1 MDVRARGVGGRPARL
16 TLAER
21 KTVIPLVHAVTSD
34 GVLARADFLGRA
46 RRVMEALGPRGAV
59 HLRSRI
65 VPAARLYE
73 LAVALGAVRERTGAW
88 VVINDRVDV
97 ACAARSSA
105 VQLTTRSVSIPDARR
120 MAGTMPLGAS
130 AHAVADAMSA
140 AAQGADW
147 VVVGHVY
154 ETPSHPDEPARGLD
168 LVRESSAA
176 TATPVIAIGGIK
188 PQHVHALLDA
198 GAHGVAAISGIWGAN
213 DAERAAADYLSRYE
227 RHHGR

>member
-1 MDVRARGVGGRPARL
+1 
-16 TLAER
+16 
-21 KTVIPLVHAVTSD
+21 VIPLVHAVTSD

-73 LAVALGAVRERTGAW
+73 LAVALGAVGERTGAW
-88 VVINDRVDV
+88 VVVNDRVDV
-97 ACAARSSA
+97 ACAARASA
-105 VQLTTRSVSIPDARR
+105 VQLTTRSLSLADARR

-130 AHAVADAMSA
+130 AHSLRDATGA
-140 AAQGADW
+140 AGDGADW

-154 ETPSHPDEPARGLD
+154 DTPSHPDEPARGLD
-168 LVRESSAA
+168 LVRETASAI
-176 TATPVIAIGGIK
+176 ATPVVAIGGIK
-188 PQHVHALLDA
+188 PRHVDALLDA
-198 GAHGVAAISGIWGAN
+198 GAHGVAAISGIWAAN

-227 RHHGR
+227 RHHGQ

>member
-1 MDVRARGVGGRPARL
+1 M
-16 TLAER
+16 
-21 KTVIPLVHAVTSD
+21 IPLVHAVTSD

-97 ACAARSSA
+97 ACAARASA
-105 VQLTTRSVSIPDARR
+105 VQLTTRSVSVSDARR

-130 AHAVADAMSA
+130 AHAVEDATTA
-140 AAQGADW
+140 AADGADW
-147 VVVGHVY
+147 IVVGHVF

-168 LVRESSAA
+168 LVRQTTSAM
-176 TATPVIAIGGIK
+176 TAPVIAIGGIK
-188 PQHVHALLDA
+188 PQHVQALLDA
-198 GAHGVAAISGIWGAN
+198 GAHGVAAISGIWGAS
-213 DAERAAADYLSRYE
+213 DAERAVADYLSRYE
-227 RHHGR
+227 RHHGQ

>member
-1 MDVRARGVGGRPARL
+1 M
-16 TLAER
+16 
-21 KTVIPLVHAVTSD
+21 IPVVHAVTSD

-73 LAVALGAVRERTGAW
+73 LAVALGAVRDRTGAW
-88 VVINDRVDV
+88 VVVNDRVDV
-97 ACAARSSA
+97 ACAARASA
-105 VQLTTRSVSIPDARR
+105 VQLTTRSMSVLHARR
-120 MAGTMPLGAS
+120 MASTMPVGAS
-130 AHAVADAMSA
+130 AHSVHDAAGAAADA
-140 AAQGADW
+140 ADW

-168 LVRESSAA
+168 LVRETTSAVP
-176 TATPVIAIGGIK
+176 TPVIAIGGIK
-188 PQHVHALLDA
+188 PQHVDALLDA
-198 GAHGVAAISGIWGAN
+198 GAHGLAAISGIWGAS

>member
-1 MDVRARGVGGRPARL
+1 M
-16 TLAER
+16 
-21 KTVIPLVHAVTSD
+21 IPLVHAVTSD
-34 GVLARADFLGRA
+34 GVLARADFLDRA

-65 VPAARLYE
+65 VPAVRLYE
-73 LAVALGAVRERTGAW
+73 LAVALGAVSERTGAW

-97 ACAARSSA
+97 ACAARASA
-105 VQLTTRSVSIPDARR
+105 AQLTTRSVSLSDARR

-130 AHAVADAMSA
+130 AHSVQDATNA

-168 LVRESSAA
+168 LVRETTSAMS
-176 TATPVIAIGGIK
+176 TPVIAIGGIK
-188 PQHVHALLDA
+188 PQHVQALLDA
-198 GAHGVAAISGIWGAN
+198 GAHGVAAISGIWAAN

>member
-1 MDVRARGVGGRPARL
+1 M
-16 TLAER
+16 
-21 KTVIPLVHAVTSD
+21 IPLVHAVTSD

-46 RRVMEALGPRGAV
+46 RHVMEALGPRGAV

-73 LAVALGAVRERTGAW
+73 VAVALGAVRERTGAW

-97 ACAARSSA
+97 ACAARASA

-130 AHAVADAMSA
+130 AHAVTDASSA

-147 VVVGHVY
+147 IVVGHVY

-227 RHHGR
+227 RHHGW

>member
-1 MDVRARGVGGRPARL
+1 M
-16 TLAER
+16 
-21 KTVIPLVHAVTSD
+21 IPIVHAVTSD
-34 GVLARADFLGRA
+34 GVVARADFLGRA

-73 LAVALGAVRERTGAW
+73 LAVALGAVGERTGAW
-88 VVINDRVDV
+88 VVVNDRVDV
-97 ACAARSSA
+97 ACAARASA
-105 VQLTTRSVSIPDARR
+105 VQLTTRSLSLADARR
-120 MAGTMPLGAS
+120 MAGAMPLGAS
-130 AHAVADAMSA
+130 AHSLSDATSA
-140 AAQGADW
+140 AADGADW

-168 LVRESSAA
+168 LVREAA
-176 TATPVIAIGGIK
+176 AAIATPVVAIGGIK
-188 PQHVHALLDA
+188 PQHVDALLDA
-198 GAHGVAAISGIWGAN
+198 GAHGVAAISGIWAAN

>member
-1 MDVRARGVGGRPARL
+1 M
-16 TLAER
+16 
-21 KTVIPLVHAVTSD
+21 IPLVHAVTSD

-88 VVINDRVDV
+88 VVVNDRVDV
-97 ACAARSSA
+97 ACAARASA
-105 VQLTTRSVSIPDARR
+105 VQLTTRSVSLADARR

-130 AHAVADAMSA
+130 AHAVSDATEA
-140 AAQGADW
+140 AAQGAAW

-154 ETPSHPDEPARGLD
+154 DTASHPDEPARGLE
-168 LVRESSAA
+168 LVRETASAIA
-176 TATPVIAIGGIK
+176 APIVAIGGIK
-188 PQHVHALLDA
+188 PQHVDALLDA
-198 GAHGVAAISGIWGAN
+198 GAHGVAAITGIWSAN

>member
-1 MDVRARGVGGRPARL
+1 
-16 TLAER
+16 
-21 KTVIPLVHAVTSD
+21 VIPLVHAVTSD

-97 ACAARSSA
+97 ACAARASA
-105 VQLTTRSVSIPDARR
+105 VQLTTRAVSVSDARR

-130 AHAVADAMSA
+130 AHAVADASTA
-140 AAQGADW
+140 AADGADW
-147 VVVGHVY
+147 IVVGHVF

-168 LVRESSAA
+168 LVRETTSAM
-176 TATPVIAIGGIK
+176 TTPVIAIGGIK
-188 PQHVHALLDA
+188 PQHVEASLDA
-198 GAHGVAAISGIWGAN
+198 GAHGVAAISGIWGAS

-227 RHHGR
+227 RHHGQ

>member
-1 MDVRARGVGGRPARL
+1 M
-16 TLAER
+16 
-21 KTVIPLVHAVTSD
+21 IPIVHAVTSD
-34 GVLARADFLGRA
+34 GVVARADFLGRA

-59 HLRSRI
+59 HLRSHI

-88 VVINDRVDV
+88 VVVNDRVDV
-97 ACAARSSA
+97 ACAARASA
-105 VQLTTRSVSIPDARR
+105 VQLTTRSLSLADARR
-120 MAGTMPLGAS
+120 MAGAMPLGAS
-130 AHAVADAMSA
+130 AHSLSDATSA
-140 AAQGADW
+140 AADGADW

-168 LVRESSAA
+168 LVREAA
-176 TATPVIAIGGIK
+176 AAIATPVVAIGGIK
-188 PQHVHALLDA
+188 PQHVDALLDA
-198 GAHGVAAISGIWGAN
+198 GAHGVAAISGIWAAN

>member
-1 MDVRARGVGGRPARL
+1 M
-16 TLAER
+16 
-21 KTVIPLVHAVTSD
+21 IPLVHAVTSD
-34 GVLARADFLGRA
+34 GVVARADFLGRA

-88 VVINDRVDV
+88 VVVNDRVDV
-97 ACAARSSA
+97 ACAARASA
-105 VQLTTRSVSIPDARR
+105 VQLTTRSLSLADARR
-120 MAGTMPLGAS
+120 MAGAMPLGAS
-130 AHAVADAMSA
+130 AHSLSDATSA
-140 AAQGADW
+140 AADGADW

-154 ETPSHPDEPARGLD
+154 ETPSHPNEPARGLD
-168 LVRESSAA
+168 LVREAA
-176 TATPVIAIGGIK
+176 AAIATPVVAIGGIK
-188 PQHVHALLDA
+188 PQHVDALLDA
-198 GAHGVAAISGIWGAN
+198 GAHGVAAISGIWAAN

>member
-1 MDVRARGVGGRPARL
+1 M
-16 TLAER
+16 
-21 KTVIPLVHAVTSD
+21 IPLVHAVTSD

-88 VVINDRVDV
+88 VVVNDRVDV
-97 ACAARSSA
+97 ACAARASA
-105 VQLTTRSVSIPDARR
+105 VQLTTRSVSLADARP

-130 AHAVADAMSA
+130 AHAVSDATEA
-140 AAQGADW
+140 AAQGAAW

-154 ETPSHPDEPARGLD
+154 DTASHPDEPARGLE
-168 LVRESSAA
+168 LVREAASAIA
-176 TATPVIAIGGIK
+176 APIVAIGGIK
-188 PQHVHALLDA
+188 PQHVDALLDA
-198 GAHGVAAISGIWGAN
+198 GAHGVAAITGIWSAN

>member
-1 MDVRARGVGGRPARL
+1 MGIGARRVGGRPAGL
-16 TLAER
+16 TGPNA
-21 KTVIPLVHAVTSD
+21 TPVIPLVHAVTSD
-34 GVLARADFLGRA
+34 GVLAGAGFLDRA
-46 RRVMEALGPRGAV
+46 RRVMEALGPRGAI

-97 ACAARSSA
+97 ARAARASA
-105 VQLTTRSVSIPDARR
+105 VQLTTRSLSVSDARR

-130 AHAVADAMSA
+130 AHSVQDATTAAV
-140 AAQGADW
+140 QGADW

-168 LVRESSAA
+168 LVRETTSAI
-176 TATPVIAIGGIK
+176 ATPVIAIGGIK
-188 PQHVHALLDA
+188 PQHVDALLDA
-198 GAHGVAAISGIWGAN
+198 GAHGVSAISGIWAAN

>member
-1 MDVRARGVGGRPARL
+1 M
-16 TLAER
+16 
-21 KTVIPLVHAVTSD
+21 IPLVHAVTSD

-97 ACAARSSA
+97 ACVARASA
-105 VQLTTRSVSIPDARR
+105 VQLTTRSVSVSDARR

-130 AHAVADAMSA
+130 AHAVADASTA
-140 AAQGADW
+140 AADGADW
-147 VVVGHVY
+147 IVVGHVF

-168 LVRESSAA
+168 LVRETTSAM
-176 TATPVIAIGGIK
+176 TTPVIAIGGIK
-188 PQHVHALLDA
+188 PQHVEALLDA
-198 GAHGVAAISGIWGAN
+198 GAHGVAAISGIWGAS

>member
-1 MDVRARGVGGRPARL
+1 M
-16 TLAER
+16 
-21 KTVIPLVHAVTSD
+21 IPLVHAVTSD

-46 RRVMEALGPRGAV
+46 QRVMEALGPRGAV

-88 VVINDRVDV
+88 VVVNDRVDV
-97 ACAARSSA
+97 ACAARASA
-105 VQLTTRSVSIPDARR
+105 VQLTTRSVSLADARR

-130 AHAVADAMSA
+130 AHAVSDATEA
-140 AAQGADW
+140 AAQGAAW

-154 ETPSHPDEPARGLD
+154 DTASHPDEPARGLE
-168 LVRESSAA
+168 LVRETASAIA
-176 TATPVIAIGGIK
+176 APIVAIGGIK
-188 PQHVHALLDA
+188 PQHVDALLDA
-198 GAHGVAAISGIWGAN
+198 GAHGVAAISGIWSAN

>member
-1 MDVRARGVGGRPARL
+1 M
-16 TLAER
+16 
-21 KTVIPLVHAVTSD
+21 IPIVHAVTSD
-34 GVLARADFLGRA
+34 GVVARADFLGRA

-88 VVINDRVDV
+88 VVVNDRVDV
-97 ACAARSSA
+97 ACAARASA
-105 VQLTTRSVSIPDARR
+105 VQLTTRSLSLADARR

-130 AHAVADAMSA
+130 AHSLGDATSA
-140 AAQGADW
+140 AADGADW

-168 LVRESSAA
+168 LVREAA
-176 TATPVIAIGGIK
+176 AAIATPVVAIGGIK
-188 PQHVHALLDA
+188 PQHVDALLDA

-213 DAERAAADYLSRYE
+213 DAEHAAADYLSRYE

>member
-1 MDVRARGVGGRPARL
+1 M
-16 TLAER
+16 
-21 KTVIPLVHAVTSD
+21 IPLVHAVTSD

-97 ACAARSSA
+97 ACAARASA
-105 VQLTTRSVSIPDARR
+105 VQLTTRSVSVSDARR

-130 AHAVADAMSA
+130 AHAVEDATTA
-140 AAQGADW
+140 AVDGADW
-147 VVVGHVY
+147 VVVGHVF

-168 LVRESSAA
+168 LVRQTTSAM
-176 TATPVIAIGGIK
+176 TAPVIAIGGIK
-188 PQHVHALLDA
+188 PQHVEALLDA
-198 GAHGVAAISGIWGAN
+198 GAHGVAAISGIWGAS

-227 RHHGR
+227 RHHGQ

>member
-1 MDVRARGVGGRPARL
+1 
-16 TLAER
+16 
-21 KTVIPLVHAVTSD
+21 VIPLVHAVTSD
-34 GVLARADFLGRA
+34 GVVARADFLGRA

-88 VVINDRVDV
+88 VVVNDRVDV
-97 ACAARSSA
+97 ACAARASA
-105 VQLTTRSVSIPDARR
+105 VQLTTRSLSLADARR
-120 MAGTMPLGAS
+120 MAGAMPLGAS
-130 AHAVADAMSA
+130 AHSLSDATSA
-140 AAQGADW
+140 AADGADW

-154 ETPSHPDEPARGLD
+154 ETPSHPNEPARGLD
-168 LVRESSAA
+168 LVREAA
-176 TATPVIAIGGIK
+176 AAIATPVVAIGGIK
-188 PQHVHALLDA
+188 PQHVDALLDA
-198 GAHGVAAISGIWGAN
+198 GAHGVAAISGIWAAN